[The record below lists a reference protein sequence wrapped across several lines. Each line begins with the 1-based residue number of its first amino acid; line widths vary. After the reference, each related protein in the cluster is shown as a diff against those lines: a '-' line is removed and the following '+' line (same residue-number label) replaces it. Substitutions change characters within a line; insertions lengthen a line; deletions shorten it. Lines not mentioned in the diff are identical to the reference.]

1 MLWDSAAEGNGWG
14 QTRPS
19 QAWRNGPFFLL
30 YLVPLVFY
38 GWLKPVWD
46 IGGSFYCLAWKKS
59 LCKIGSQKLVP
70 FSNNT
75 MFVIYHKRGLVSV
88 AVALYLDFRSIDSCL
103 PQFSEYLLLFIIF
116 CVIIFLCVW
125 IWKQAQRGDKYPGAP
140 ELWGFRLK

>member
-59 LCKIGSQKLVP
+59 LCKVGSSVRNWYLFAIIP
-70 FSNNT
+70 CSSYITNGGAT
-75 MFVIYHKRGLVSV
+75 LVSV
-88 AVALYLDFRSIDSCL
+88 AQYLGFRNTDLSL
-103 PQFSEYLLLFIIF
+103 PKFLEILHCYLLFSTYFYIIIVNLKA
-116 CVIIFLCVW
+116 CSAGGQII
-125 IWKQAQRGDKYPGAP
+125 D
-140 ELWGFRLK
+140 

>member
-70 FSNNT
+70 FCKNT
-75 MFVIYHKRGLVSV
+75 MFFLYHKWGYFSQCCLG
-88 AVALYLDFRSIDSCL
+88 FRSIDLSL
-103 PQFSEYLLLFIIF
+103 PQFSEILYCYLLLSALFFII
-116 CVIIFLCVW
+116 VNL
-125 IWKQAQRGDKYPGAP
+125 KASSARGQKIRSYLDFG
-140 ELWGFRLK
+140 